1 MSLYN
6 WGYLCLMI
14 CLVLTIFSTTIAS
27 SNWILAL
34 SLIGALFG
42 VLSGG
47 LFGLAG
53 SRDIR
58 K

>member
-1 MSLYN
+1 MSIYN

-14 CLVLTIFSTTIAS
+14 CLLLTIFSMTIAS
-27 SNWILAL
+27 GNWILAL
-34 SLIGALFG
+34 SLSGGLFG

-53 SRDIR
+53 GQNLP